1 MLSEVEMKKQDL
13 LVNAMKS
20 EFKRTNGGW
29 ETFEIQDAMEFVADS
44 VAEMAMNG
52 VNVVLSV
59 FDCTGEVRAET
70 YFGVGNITAAAAFP
84 GGMEQVRVRP
94 KGGDGFNPWIGK
106 AVCCAKLMG
115 RPVPEFILRHGKEEK
130 K

>member
-1 MLSEVEMKKQDL
+1 MISDEAVRKQNL
-13 LVNAMKS
+13 LFEAMRA

-29 ETFEIQDAMEFVADS
+29 ETHEVQEAMEFVADS

-52 VNVVLSV
+52 VNVVFSV
-59 FDCTGEVRAET
+59 FNTREVRADTE
-70 YFGVGNITAAAAFP
+70 FGIGNITADAAFP
-84 GGMEQVRVRP
+84 GGMEHARVRP

-115 RPVPEFILRHGKEEK
+115 RPVPEFIKNHGRSDNG
-130 K
+130 